1 MLTVAATSLT
11 LSANQEP
18 FAIELLQQIQDSNI
32 IRIGDAF
39 QNAKLSL
46 EIDNTNGLR
55 EISDTFALFGD
66 PSTIIVRP

>member
-1 MLTVAATSLT
+1 
-11 LSANQEP
+11 
-18 FAIELLQQIQDSNI
+18 LQQLTDPAV

-46 EIDNTNGLR
+46 DIDNNGYR

-66 PSTIIVRP
+66 PSARIVRPESE